1 MVLKLLL
8 PVDGSEASK
17 RTKIWLTTLF
27 KPEQIELYLL
37 KVVPKIFDEVPYDHS
52 PEIEGA
58 LAKLNE
64 SKTFFEAKGY
74 KVVKAEYLLGDP
86 VQGICDYADEM
97 QADQIVLGSQGK
109 SALEK
114 VLFGSVSHGVFEKSK
129 RPLLI
134 YKNN

>member
-17 RTKIWLTTLF
+17 RTKQWLTTLF
-27 KPEQIELYLL
+27 QPGQVELYLL
-37 KVVPKIFDEVPYDHS
+37 KVVPKLFDEVPYDHA
-52 PEIEGA
+52 PEIEA
-58 LAKLNE
+58 AMANLNDAKA
-64 SKTFFEAKGY
+64 FFEGKGFTIAKS
-74 KVVKAEYLLGDP
+74 EYALGDP
-86 VQGICDYADEM
+86 VQTICDYADEI

-114 VLFGSVSHGVFEKSK
+114 VLFGSVSHGVFEKAK
-129 RPLLI
+129 RPLLV